1 MACLFC
7 TQNGVTALALRGRA
21 QSRDS
26 RNFPPDKSCSL
37 SVVVQCSII
46 HRDLKCDNIFINGN
60 NSEIKIGDLGLSTL
74 MREGQGQVQSVLGT
88 PEFMAPELYDELY
101 DEKVDIY
108 AFGMCVLEMVTSEY
122 PYSECLNA
130 AQIYRKV
137 TQRSKPASLQKIVDE
152 QTRRFI
158 EECLEHDH
166 GIRPSATALI
176 DHDYLQ
182 VPQTPPPPLCVT
194 NVNNALALCKPR
206 SLPYEF

>member
-1 MACLFC
+1 
-7 TQNGVTALALRGRA
+7 
-21 QSRDS
+21 
-26 RNFPPDKSCSL
+26 
-37 SVVVQCSII
+37 
-46 HRDLKCDNIFINGN
+46 
-60 NSEIKIGDLGLSTL
+60 
-74 MREGQGQVQSVLGT
+74 MREGQGQAQSVLGT

-152 QTRRFI
+152 QTRMFI

-166 GIRPSATALI
+166 GVRPSATALLEY
-176 DHDYLQ
+176 DYLQ
-182 VPQTPPPPLCVT
+182 VNDFAHDCHAHHFPFG
-194 NVNNALALCKPR
+194 R
-206 SLPYEF
+206 